1 MSEVVISSSSNSV
14 DKSINEYHDS
24 TGYSGSTSSSSSS
37 SGNTTDEEYTSG
49 VPGVHLEV
57 FQEHLRMR
65 VASGSRVGTL
75 TCIPSSPPL
84 DEVETMYSC
93 AVGIPSKIDEKRLN
107 ALRS

>member
-1 MSEVVISSSSNSV
+1 
-14 DKSINEYHDS
+14 
-24 TGYSGSTSSSSSS
+24 
-37 SGNTTDEEYTSG
+37 
-49 VPGVHLEV
+49 
-57 FQEHLRMR
+57 MR

-93 AVGIPSKIDEKRLN
+93 AVGIPSKIDAKRLN